1 MSTRTASGALSN
13 PLEGHGLRLMI
24 AVVLAMLAG
33 VIHGDFL
40 VVFMAPVFVTMF
52 AAPDGPAPTLTK
64 AAAIALLV
72 WVTGLATGGIGDFF
86 SNHQSV
92 LVLFF
97 ATGIFACFLRDA
109 LVGPRPAIGL
119 ILVVMVIAGTMSA
132 NFAPLAKDV
141 INALPVA
148 VLFSMGAIMFAHAIV
163 PSTADVTGVEPPGE
177 AAEAPVRDALMRT
190 AILLPLII
198 WFLATGKVGSFYILI
213 VAISVLRVP
222 KPETVALALVAANF
236 LGGAIALIAAT
247 LIFITPSPL
256 FGVIVLALMALGLGL
271 MVEQGGV
278 RGKLANAAAGPAMI
292 MLMLA
297 LSVLDGSDVYIS
309 RVLEIAASVLYVIL
323 AMALLSSA
331 VRKPVT

>member
-1 MSTRTASGALSN
+1 MSTKTAAAVQSN
-13 PLEGHGLRLMI
+13 PMEGHGLRLMI
-24 AVVLAMLAG
+24 AVVLAMIAG

-40 VVFMAPVFVTMF
+40 VVFMGPVFVTMF
-52 AAPDGPAPTLTK
+52 AVPDGPAPTLTK
-64 AAAIALLV
+64 AAVIALLV
-72 WVTGLATGGIGDFF
+72 WVTGLATSGIGDFF

-97 ATGIFACFLRDA
+97 AAGLFACFMRDA
-109 LVGPRPAIGL
+109 LVGPSPVIGL
-119 ILVVMVIAGTMSA
+119 VLVVMVVAGTMSA

-148 VLFSMGAIMFAHAIV
+148 VLFSMIAIMFAHAIV
-163 PSTADVTGVEPPGE
+163 PSTADETGVEPPGE
-177 AAEAPVRDALMRT
+177 PADAPVRDALMRT

-236 LGGAIALIAAT
+236 LGGAVALVAAT

-278 RGKLANAAAGPAMI
+278 RGKLAGAASGPAMI

-309 RVLEIAASVLYVIL
+309 RVLEIAASVLYVLL
-323 AMALLSSA
+323 AMALLSSVA
-331 VRKPVT
+331 RKP